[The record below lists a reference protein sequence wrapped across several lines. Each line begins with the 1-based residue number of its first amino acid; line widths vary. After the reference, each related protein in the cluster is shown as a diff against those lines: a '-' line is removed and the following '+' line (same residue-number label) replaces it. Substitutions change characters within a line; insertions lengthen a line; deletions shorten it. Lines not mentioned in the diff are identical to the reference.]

1 MLQGRDYL
9 NKRLLENVVL
19 PVPSL
24 TLPTTYIDIL
34 GNENRETAETVFIK
48 SSSNVR
54 SEAVPHKQSPIGRN

>member
-48 SSSNVR
+48 SISNVR